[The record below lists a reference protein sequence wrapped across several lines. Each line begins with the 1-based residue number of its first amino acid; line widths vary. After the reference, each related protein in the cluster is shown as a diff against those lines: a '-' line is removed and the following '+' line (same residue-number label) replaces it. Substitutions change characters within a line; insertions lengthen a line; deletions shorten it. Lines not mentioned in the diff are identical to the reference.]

1 MVSSETL
8 NSSVAA
14 ILTRKKILTKKK
26 ILTGMTRLGGG
37 YLAIYI
43 SSYIDQDNQ
52 AGWRSHL
59 ADTGTLGVQREPILP
74 DVWNQ
79 LPCHMDTMHTTAHNM
94 GTLTIPVQV

>member
-1 MVSSETL
+1 MCIYVVGDTMVSSDTL

-14 ILTRKKILTKKK
+14 VLTRKKN
-26 ILTGMTRLGGG
+26 
-37 YLAIYI
+37 
-43 SSYIDQDNQ
+43 IDQDDQ

-59 ADTGTLGVQREPILP
+59 ADTGTLGGQQEPILP